1 MREQSAKRAMN
12 IAVVAVGMVSLLTLG
27 RGTAHAKESETPPDL
42 SGTWSLN
49 ESKSQTLQQKME
61 QMRSRGPRMGGGP
74 GMGGGMGGGRHG
86 GWGGG
91 EGWHGGP
98 NGPGGAE
105 GPGTPGESGER
116 GRPGGPG
123 GRNPAMRFLA
133 HPPLL
138 MQVEQNDSAVFLS
151 ERDTTLMT
159 LLLNGEPQGSAEGP
173 ATLNAHWKGRRL
185 EAEGQGPRGGKLS
198 ESYELGKDGKQLIV
212 TGRVERPYGPAV
224 ELKLVYDRHE
234 GD

>member
-1 MREQSAKRAMN
+1 
-12 IAVVAVGMVSLLTLG
+12 
-27 RGTAHAKESETPPDL
+27 
-42 SGTWSLN
+42 
-49 ESKSQTLQQKME
+49 
-61 QMRSRGPRMGGGP
+61 
-74 GMGGGMGGGRHG
+74 
-86 GWGGG
+86 
-91 EGWHGGP
+91 
-98 NGPGGAE
+98 
-105 GPGTPGESGER
+105 
-116 GRPGGPG
+116 
-123 GRNPAMRFLA
+123 
-133 HPPLL
+133 

>member
-1 MREQSAKRAMN
+1 MREQSVKKSMN

-27 RGTAHAKESETPPDL
+27 RGTAHAKESETAPDL

-49 ESKSQTLQQKME
+49 ESKSETLQQKME
-61 QMRSRGPRMGGGP
+61 QMRSHGPRMGGGP

-86 GWGGG
+86 GPNAT
-91 EGWHGGP
+91 GGP
-98 NGPGGAE
+98 EGPGG
-105 GPGTPGESGER
+105 PGESGER
-116 GRPGGPG
+116 GGPGGPG

-133 HPPLL
+133 RPPLV
-138 MQVEQNDSAVFLS
+138 MQVEQSDSAVFLS

-159 LLLNGEPQGSAEGP
+159 LLLKENGEPQDSAEGP

>member
-1 MREQSAKRAMN
+1 MREQSVKKAMN
-12 IAVVAVGMVSLLTLG
+12 MAVVAVGMVSLLALG

-42 SGTWSLN
+42 SGTWRLN
-49 ESKSQTLQQKME
+49 ESKSETLQQKME

-86 GWGGG
+86 GGSGG

-98 NGPGGAE
+98 NGPGGPE
-105 GPGTPGESGER
+105 GPGGPGESGER
-116 GRPGGPG
+116 GAPGGPG
-123 GRNPAMRFLA
+123 ARNPAMRFLA

-138 MQVEQNDSAVFLS
+138 MQVEQSDSAVFLS

-159 LLLNGEPQGSAEGP
+159 LLLMENGEQQDSAEGP

-185 EAEGQGPRGGKLS
+185 EAEGPGPRGGKVR
-198 ESYELGKDGKQLIV
+198 ETYDLGKDGKQL
-212 TGRVERPYGPAV
+212 T
-224 ELKLVYDRHE
+224 LT
-234 GD
+234 

>member
-49 ESKSQTLQQKME
+49 ESKSETLQQKME
-61 QMRSRGPRMGGGP
+61 QMRSHGPRMGGGP
-74 GMGGGMGGGRHG
+74 GMGGGRHG

-91 EGWHGGP
+91 RHGGP
-98 NGPGGAE
+98 NATGGPE
-105 GPGTPGESGER
+105 GPAGPGESGER
-116 GRPGGPG
+116 GGPGGPG

-173 ATLNAHWKGRRL
+173 ATLNAHWKGRRR
-185 EAEGQGPRGGKLS
+185 EAEGQGPRAASCAKATS
-198 ESYELGKDGKQLIV
+198 W
-212 TGRVERPYGPAV
+212 ERTASS
-224 ELKLVYDRHE
+224 
-234 GD
+234 